1 MKKIITLTIFCI
13 FTSFAHAQQIYK
25 SVYLT
30 DMSTWDRYKEQWNTL
45 NTFHPDNLT
54 LTIGNGYI
62 SIDAENDVFLTILKK
77 TKETSDK
84 QSSSIE
90 YIAVDDDGVECT
102 VVVLYM
108 KSTEKYCLNVFYFNN
123 SPFIMLRYFFK

>member
-1 MKKIITLTIFCI
+1 MKKLITLTIFCI
-13 FTSFAHAQQIYK
+13 FTSFTYAQQIYK

-90 YIAVDDDGVECT
+90 YLAVDDDGVECV

>member
-13 FTSFAHAQQIYK
+13 FTSFAQAQQIYK